1 MAARRPAPVMVEKS
15 NPDRARVEA
24 GMALL
29 ARMVAQAW
37 ARDAA
42 LGGANGD
49 QDPRSIPTEE
59 ERRDAAN

>member
-1 MAARRPAPVMVEKS
+1 MVERS

-29 ARMVAQAW
+29 GRMVAEAW

-42 LGGANGD
+42 LCRARDALSGAKGD
-49 QDPRSIPTEE
+49 KDPQSIPTEE
-59 ERRDAAN
+59 ERRDAAD

>member
-1 MAARRPAPVMVEKS
+1 MAARRPIPVMVERS

-29 ARMVAQAW
+29 GRMVAEAW

-42 LGGANGD
+42 RGGAKGD
-49 QDPRSIPTEE
+49 KDPRSIPTEK
-59 ERRDAAN
+59 ERRDAAD